1 MPGGAAGC
9 SAVASGRP
17 RISGDPLMK
26 ILLLLLLL
34 LLLLFAAACG
44 DCDPPET

>member
-1 MPGGAAGC
+1 MLRSRLRAAPDFR
-9 SAVASGRP
+9 RP
-17 RISGDPLMK
+17 LVK